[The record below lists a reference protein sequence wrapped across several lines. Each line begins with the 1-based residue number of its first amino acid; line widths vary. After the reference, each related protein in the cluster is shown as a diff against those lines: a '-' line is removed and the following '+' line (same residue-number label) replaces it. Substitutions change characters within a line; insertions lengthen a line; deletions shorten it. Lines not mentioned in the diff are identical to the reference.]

1 MAAGTSLHI
10 VLVEPEI
17 HWNTGNA
24 GRTALAVGARLHL
37 VRPLGFALTE
47 REVRRAGLDYWK
59 NVDPTIWSSWDEL
72 EPELSRMGEPF
83 FFSTKAERDLWS
95 VDFPDRAV
103 LIFGSETRG
112 LSDELRDRYRE
123 RLVKIPMDSTHVRS
137 LNLSTSMAI
146 GAFEVLRQWRMR
158 G

>member
-1 MAAGTSLHI
+1 MAASTSLHI

-47 REVRRAGLDYWK
+47 REIRRAGLDYWK
-59 NVDPTIWSSWDEL
+59 YVDPRIWSSWNEL
-72 EPELSRMGEPF
+72 EPELSEMGEPF

-95 VDFPDRAV
+95 VAFPENTV

-112 LSDELRDRYRE
+112 LSEGLRGRYRE
-123 RLVKIPMDSTHVRS
+123 RLVKIPMDSMHVRS
-137 LNLSTSMAI
+137 LNLSTSVAVA
-146 GAFEVLRQWRMR
+146 AFEVMRQWRTR
-158 G
+158 A